1 MNSIKTISTLDKI
14 SSFMLLFFPAAL
26 VAGPFIAELIMN
38 LISLF
43 FIVTALSKKNFSFLK
58 NKFFLFFIIFF
69 IYILVNSYYSTYKE
83 IIFYKNIFY
92 LRFIIFAF
100 AISALLSINNALLK
114 QFYKFLML
122 TVMIVVVDGYIQ
134 YFFGQNT
141 LGFPKYR
148 ADRLSG
154 FFDDE
159 LIIGSY
165 LSRLL
170 PLMLGLF
177 FLNLKFLN
185 KNEKILSIF
194 IFYLT
199 FILIFLSGE
208 RSATIVSFILV
219 GGFLIFI
226 DYSKKVKIT
235 FFRVIILSTVIIL
248 FISPK
253 ILNRQYTQFV
263 NQVNLSF
270 SGKTFFSN
278 FLYYEGIYQTAFNG
292 FMDKKIIGQ
301 GAKSY
306 RFFCSVNG
314 IEHKTMIVARENI
327 NEVMKLRNIDLDSAF
342 LVKNN
347 IRLGQN
353 YKRNDILLVYRYWKK
368 FEDPQT
374 FRESYID
381 NELKILAPKD
391 LKIVDVELTA
401 YRLYEYMWR
410 GKTSC
415 TTHPHNF
422 YLQLLAE
429 TGIIGLSF
437 IIILSLYLFMTLIN
451 KKKKHNFE
459 ICLLIG
465 FLLTLIPF
473 LPNGNFFNNWLNMIM
488 FLPIGFYINYLEL
501 KKSDK

>member
-1 MNSIKTISTLDKI
+1 MNNIKTISTLDKI

-58 NKFFLFFIIFF
+58 NKFFLFFILFF
-69 IYILVNSYYSTYKE
+69 IYILVNSYYSIYKE
-83 IIFYKNIFY
+83 FIFYKNIFY

-134 YFFGQNT
+134 YFFDQNT

-148 ADRLSG
+148 GDRLSG

-219 GGFLIFI
+219 GSSLIFI

-235 FFRVIILSTVIIL
+235 LFRVIILSTVIIL

-278 FLYYEGIYQTAFNG
+278 FRYYEGIYQTAFNG

-301 GAKSY
+301 GAKS
-306 RFFCSVNG
+306 
-314 IEHKTMIVARENI
+314 
-327 NEVMKLRNIDLDSAF
+327 
-342 LVKNN
+342 
-347 IRLGQN
+347 
-353 YKRNDILLVYRYWKK
+353 
-368 FEDPQT
+368 
-374 FRESYID
+374 
-381 NELKILAPKD
+381 
-391 LKIVDVELTA
+391 
-401 YRLYEYMWR
+401 
-410 GKTSC
+410 
-415 TTHPHNF
+415 
-422 YLQLLAE
+422 
-429 TGIIGLSF
+429 
-437 IIILSLYLFMTLIN
+437 
-451 KKKKHNFE
+451 
-459 ICLLIG
+459 
-465 FLLTLIPF
+465 
-473 LPNGNFFNNWLNMIM
+473 
-488 FLPIGFYINYLEL
+488 
-501 KKSDK
+501 